1 MEVSMVRS
9 SQPGGT
15 SVRAAGGLPAAA
27 WAAGR
32 MRPPEPVV
40 GSVTIFIP
48 LLGRGATGIGQRP
61 VPGGAWISVNI
72 ACASFLASSAAPCGE
87 IPMIANHR
95 PGKSAGPRAGA
106 ARGPALAPVSV
117 LIAVVACIRIIPWVI
132 INPGFGTV
140 LASCYRP
147 DRRRPFACRRAP
159 PISQPDLGAVFDQAI
174 LAVQLY
180 VHRRKRGR
188 IRIIYRVSAE

>member
-1 MEVSMVRS
+1 
-9 SQPGGT
+9 
-15 SVRAAGGLPAAA
+15 
-27 WAAGR
+27 
-32 MRPPEPVV
+32 MRRDTDD
-40 GSVTIFIP
+40 S
-48 LLGRGATGIGQRP
+48 
-61 VPGGAWISVNI
+61 
-72 ACASFLASSAAPCGE
+72 
-87 IPMIANHR
+87 NHR

-106 ARGPALAPVSV
+106 ARGPALAPASV

-159 PISQPDLGAVFDQAI
+159 PISQRDLGAVFDQAI
-174 LAVQLY
+174 WAVQLY

-188 IRIIYRVSAE
+188 IRVIYRVSAERRDTGARANHGCALPDKPIQAVSQRVGRASALSLR